1 MAKEIHD
8 HVHLFLAS
16 ENPTGSTAMQWH
28 VAFPGI
34 NTRSTPAVDVRRGLT
49 GVAQIHTLRDTA
61 TGKIVQFK
69 DLTLRFV
76 ATLEEH
82 EALKALNGERCYY
95 VPHMHDDDGADIR
108 HDSQATPEVQGYPVV
123 AVIVEDPPLDAG
135 LQYFLVTMQLTDNS
149 RT

>member
-16 ENPTGSTAMQWH
+16 ENPTGTTAVQWH

-34 NTRSTPAVDVRRGLT
+34 NTKQTPAVDVRRGLT
-49 GVAQIHTLRDTA
+49 GVAQIHTLRDAVTH
-61 TGKIVQFK
+61 KIVQFK
-69 DLTLRFV
+69 DVTLRFV
-76 ATLEEH
+76 ATPEEH
-82 EALKALNGERCYY
+82 AALLALNGERCYY
-95 VPHMHDDDGADIR
+95 VPHEHDDAGTDIT
-108 HDSQATPEVQGYPVV
+108 HDALAQTQGYPVV